1 MNILVTNDDGIFSA
15 GVLSLVKALQ
25 PFGNVFVVCPDQ
37 ERSAIS
43 HAITLKSPVKAN
55 KVNFF
60 DTSIEAW
67 AVNGTPAD
75 CVKMA
80 IEVILKEKPDVVV
93 SGINRGPNLGRDVF
107 YSGTIS
113 AAIEGAMYQIPSI
126 AVSLATLKPN
136 ASFSI
141 VEPLAYEVFETL
153 FSHKLSAETV
163 LNINLPYL
171 SKEMVKGVAAVPLAM
186 DVLRYQYVGMND
198 PQGYLCYWLSDNLGE
213 LYFEDEESDYF
224 KLRDGFITVTPLQL
238 NMTNIAVKTKI
249 SKWFQGVKQSALSAS
264 THD

>member
-1 MNILVTNDDGIFSA
+1 MNILITNDDGIFSN
-15 GVLSLVKALQ
+15 GVLCLAKALQ
-25 PFGNVFVVCPDQ
+25 PFGNVFIVCPDQ

-60 DTSIEAW
+60 DTPLEAW

-80 IEVILKEKPDVVV
+80 IEVILKEKPDLIV

-136 ASFSI
+136 ASYSV
-141 VEPLAYEVFETL
+141 VEPLAYAVFETL
-153 FSHKLSAETV
+153 LGHKLSADTV

-171 SKEMVKGVAAVPLAM
+171 SKEMVKGVAVVPLAM
-186 DVLRYQYVGMND
+186 DVLRYQYVGLND

-213 LYFEDEESDYF
+213 MFFEDEESDYF
-224 KLRDGFITVTPLQL
+224 KLRDGYITVTPLQL
-238 NMTNIAVKTKI
+238 NMTNVAMKSKI
-249 SKWFQGVKQSALSAS
+249 GKWFQGTKQSS
-264 THD
+264 

>member
-1 MNILVTNDDGIFSA
+1 MNILITNDDGIFSN
-15 GVLSLVKALQ
+15 GVLCLAQALQ
-25 PFGNVFVVCPDQ
+25 SFGNVSIVCPDQ

-60 DTSIEAW
+60 DTSLEAW

-80 IEVILKEKPDVVV
+80 LEVILKDKPDVIV

-136 ASFSI
+136 ASYNL
-141 VEPLAYEVFETL
+141 VESLAYDVFETL
-153 FSHKLSAETV
+153 FRHKLSADTV

-171 SKEMVKGVAAVPLAM
+171 SKEMVKGVAVTPLAM
-186 DVLRYQYVGMND
+186 DVLRYQYVGLND
-198 PQGYLCYWLSDNLGE
+198 PQGYLCYWLSDTLGE
-213 LYFEDEESDYF
+213 IHLEEEESDYY
-224 KLRDGFITVTPLQL
+224 KLRDGYITITPLQL
-238 NMTNIAVKTKI
+238 NMTNIAMKSKI
-249 SKWFQGVKQSALSAS
+249 SKWFQS
-264 THD
+264 TVQRS

>member
-1 MNILVTNDDGIFSA
+1 MNILVTNDDGIFAS
-15 GVLSLVKALQ
+15 GVLCLAQALQ
-25 PFGNVFVVCPDQ
+25 PFGNVSIVCPDQ

-60 DTSIEAW
+60 DTSLEAW

-80 IEVILKEKPDVVV
+80 VEVILKDKPDVIV

-126 AVSLATLKPN
+126 AVSLATLKPSPN
-136 ASFSI
+136 FSI
-141 VEPLAYEVFETL
+141 VEPLAYDVFETL
-153 FSHKLSAETV
+153 LRHKLSPEAV

-171 SKEMVKGVAAVPLAM
+171 SKEMVKGVAVTPLAM
-186 DVLRYQYVGMND
+186 DVLRYQYVGLND
-198 PQGYLCYWLSDNLGE
+198 PQGYLCYWPSDHLSE
-213 LYFEDEESDYF
+213 LHFEDEESDYY
-224 KLRDGFITVTPLQL
+224 KLRDGFITITPLQL
-238 NMTNIAVKTKI
+238 NMTNTAMKAKI
-249 SKWFQGVKQSALSAS
+249 GKWFQTAKQSS
-264 THD
+264 

>member
-1 MNILVTNDDGIFSA
+1 MNILVTNDDGIFAS
-15 GVLSLVKALQ
+15 GVLCLAQALQ
-25 PFGNVFVVCPDQ
+25 PFGNVSIVCPDQ

-60 DTSIEAW
+60 DTSLEAW

-80 IEVILKEKPDVVV
+80 VEVILKDKPDVIV

-126 AVSLATLKPN
+126 AVSLATLKPSPN
-136 ASFSI
+136 FSI
-141 VEPLAYEVFETL
+141 VEPLAYDVFETL
-153 FSHKLSAETV
+153 LRHKLSPEAV
-163 LNINLPYL
+163 LNINLQYL
-171 SKEMVKGVAAVPLAM
+171 SKEMVKGVAVTPLAM
-186 DVLRYQYVGMND
+186 DVLRYQYVGLND
-198 PQGYLCYWLSDNLGE
+198 PQGYLCYWLSDHLSE
-213 LYFEDEESDYF
+213 LHFEDEESDYY
-224 KLRDGFITVTPLQL
+224 KLRDGFITITPLQL
-238 NMTNIAVKTKI
+238 NMTNTAMKAKI
-249 SKWFQGVKQSALSAS
+249 GKWFQTAKQSS
-264 THD
+264 

>member
-1 MNILVTNDDGIFSA
+1 LNILVTNDDGIFSS
-15 GVLSLVKALQ
+15 GVLCLAQALQ
-25 PFGNVFVVCPDQ
+25 PFGNVSIVCPDQ

-60 DTSIEAW
+60 ETSLEAW

-80 IEVILKEKPDVVV
+80 IEVILKEKPDVIV
-93 SGINRGPNLGRDVF
+93 SGINCGPNLGRDVF

-126 AVSLATLKPN
+126 AISLATLKPN
-136 ASFSI
+136 SNFSI

-153 FSHKLSAETV
+153 LRHKLSPETV

-171 SKEMVKGVAAVPLAM
+171 SREMVKGVAVTPLAM
-186 DVLRYQYVGMND
+186 DVLRYQYVGLND
-198 PQGYLCYWLSDNLGE
+198 PQGYMCYWLSDHLSE
-213 LYFEDEESDYF
+213 LHFEDEESDYY
-224 KLRDGFITVTPLQL
+224 KLRDGYITITPLQL
-238 NMTNIAVKTKI
+238 NMTNTAMKAKI
-249 SKWFQGVKQSALSAS
+249 GKWFQGAKQS
-264 THD
+264 T

>member
-1 MNILVTNDDGIFSA
+1 MNILITNDDGIFSN
-15 GVLSLVKALQ
+15 GVLCLAKALQ
-25 PFGNVFVVCPDQ
+25 PFGNVSIVCPDQ

-60 DTSIEAW
+60 DTALEAW

-80 IEVILKEKPDVVV
+80 LEVILKDKPDVIV

-136 ASFSI
+136 ASFSV
-141 VEPLAYEVFETL
+141 VEPIAYDVFETL
-153 FSHKLSAETV
+153 LGHKLSAETV

-171 SKEMVKGVAAVPLAM
+171 SKEM
-186 DVLRYQYVGMND
+186 
-198 PQGYLCYWLSDNLGE
+198 
-213 LYFEDEESDYF
+213 
-224 KLRDGFITVTPLQL
+224 
-238 NMTNIAVKTKI
+238 
-249 SKWFQGVKQSALSAS
+249 
-264 THD
+264 

>member
-1 MNILVTNDDGIFSA
+1 MNILVTNDDGIFAS
-15 GVLSLVKALQ
+15 GVLCLAQALQ
-25 PFGNVFVVCPDQ
+25 QFGNVSIVCPDQ

-60 DTSIEAW
+60 DTSLEAW

-80 IEVILKEKPDVVV
+80 VEVILKDKPDVIV

-126 AVSLATLKPN
+126 AVSLATLKPSPN
-136 ASFSI
+136 FSI
-141 VEPLAYEVFETL
+141 VEPLAYDVFETL
-153 FSHKLSAETV
+153 LRHKLSPEAV

-171 SKEMVKGVAAVPLAM
+171 SKEMVKGVAVTPLAM
-186 DVLRYQYVGMND
+186 DVLRYQYVGLND
-198 PQGYLCYWLSDNLGE
+198 PQGYLCYWPSDHLSE
-213 LYFEDEESDYF
+213 LHFEDEESDYY
-224 KLRDGFITVTPLQL
+224 KLRDGFITITPLQL
-238 NMTNIAVKTKI
+238 NMTNTAMKAKI
-249 SKWFQGVKQSALSAS
+249 GKWFQTAKQSS
-264 THD
+264 